1 MNIPLPFLIL
11 GVVEPELPGTMTPG
25 PPPLLT
31 DDDIEL
37 VLGDMELGLTD
48 GDTELGICDGD
59 TDKLPSADPTDGLTT
74 EGDIEE
80 PTTDGDV
87 DGLTVDGDVERLL
100 ADRDASADA
109 ALGLNDALFD
119 VGLVLNELA
128 TLGLC
133 EPATLGLCEPA
144 TLGLCEPAT
153 LGLVDALSDSAATDD
168 ALGVADCE
176 PIDNP
181 TIEAT
186 PEVAILGDNAVLVA
200 PLAFREAVGA
210 DQMLAD

>member
-1 MNIPLPFLIL
+1 
-11 GVVEPELPGTMTPG
+11 MTPG

-59 TDKLPSADPTDGLTT
+59 TDKLPSADPTDGLTV
-74 EGDIEE
+74 
-80 PTTDGDV
+80 DGDV

-133 EPATLGLCEPA
+133 EPATLGL
-144 TLGLCEPAT
+144 
-153 LGLVDALSDSAATDD
+153 VDALSDSATTDD